1 VKEGGNVGL
10 KVSLPQNVGP
20 HVGLL
25 SDGDIKA
32 AVEAGY
38 LLEREGFLLEN
49 AKYACYEIRV
59 GSQYEVLKFDN
70 DDVVHVSRE
79 IAQGQSIDIP
89 PGATFLIIAEET
101 FRIPTNI
108 FAKITTVGQVFA
120 SGLAAENTFADPGY
134 TGPLYLTMTN
144 VSSRILSLKRGD
156 PLARVEFH
164 KLQNIPER
172 THIGYT
178 GRRKS
183 FISARLDTQVRE
195 LLRSKTAK
203 ELLQEMINESLDEAI
218 QNRFARSEVLIEK
231 AHREIDS
238 LMVAQRAIRRIQIY
252 SGIMVGI
259 IVFALLQ
266 LFGVFSHFDITEV
279 EKYVLELVIAT
290 VAGILAILF
299 DKFVLSKRK

>member
-1 VKEGGNVGL
+1 VGL
-10 KVSLPQNVGP
+10 EVSLPQNIGP
-20 HVGLL
+20 QVGLL
-25 SDGDIKA
+25 SDRDIKA
-32 AVEAGY
+32 AVEGGY
-38 LLEREGFLLEN
+38 LLEREGFIVEN

-79 IAQGQSIDIP
+79 LGQGQTIDIP
-89 PGATFLIIAEET
+89 PGSTFLIVAEET

-108 FAKITTVGQVFA
+108 FAKITTVGQVFS

-134 TGPLYLTMTN
+134 TGPLYITMTN
-144 VSSRILSLKRGD
+144 VSTRILSLKRGD

-164 KLQNIPER
+164 KFQNIPDR
-172 THIGYT
+172 THIGYR

-218 QNRFARSEVLIEK
+218 QNRFTRSEVLIEK
-231 AHREIDS
+231 AHREIDL
-238 LMVAQRAIRRIQIY
+238 LMVTQKAIRRIQIY

-259 IVFALLQ
+259 IVFVLLQ
-266 LFGVFSHFDITEV
+266 QFGVFRHLDITEV
-279 EKYVLELVIAT
+279 AKSVLELAIAT
-290 VAGILAILF
+290 VAGILTLLF
-299 DKFVLSKRK
+299 DRWILEKGK